1 MKTAVYGEN
10 NSEDILFLPGWGN
23 RIGDP
28 NMGWLIDLLVN
39 SGYKVHVFEF
49 PCNIKDFNREYLEP
63 VKTYQEGLGPHVM
76 LSHSLGG
83 LVAAYCSTQTR
94 SVYLSPW
101 WGLYGGKLR
110 GMMLSLACS
119 LSSSLRMLP
128 IDFTRDEVG
137 DLASDEYWRALPKKV
152 SPSFVREI
160 VKAQKAM
167 PALHK
172 NHIVFCTLKD
182 TIADLKAIG
191 ERTHNITLYKGHHE
205 LFSSSTRE
213 HHSDE
218 ILNALKE

>member
-10 NSEDILFLPGWGN
+10 NSPDILFLSGWEN
-23 RIGDP
+23 RIGDS
-28 NMGWLIDLLVN
+28 NIGWLIDLLVKD
-39 SGYKVHVFEF
+39 GYKVHVFEF
-49 PCNIKDFNREYLEP
+49 PCNMKDFNCEYLEP
-63 VKTYQEGLGPHVM
+63 VKAYQDGLGPHVI

-83 LVAAYCSTQTR
+83 LVAAYCSAQTR

-110 GMMLSLACS
+110 GMTLSLACS
-119 LSSSLRMLP
+119 LRSSLRMFP

-137 DLASDEYWRALPKKV
+137 DLATDEYWQALPKKV
-152 SPSFVREI
+152 SPLFVREI

-167 PALHK
+167 PALQHD
-172 NHIVFCTLKD
+172 HVVFCSLKD
-182 TIADLKAIG
+182 TIIDLKAIG
-191 ERTHNITLYKGHHE
+191 ERTHNIRLYKGHHE
-205 LFSSSTRE
+205 FFSSSTRE